1 MVSQRKLNV
10 TADTCP
16 HVMADG
22 REVNYEALL
31 AAKSVGRL
39 GRETRETCV

>member
-1 MVSQRKLNV
+1 MVGQRKLSV
-10 TADTCP
+10 TANTRP
-16 HVMADG
+16 HVMSDG